1 MTRTSIQYVFENG
14 LQIGDATNRSV
25 GAGGAP
31 TPPLHRRNT
40 RMVTMARA
48 TRACSAPTARIF
60 SSSPLLF
67 CSFTRFEVSV
77 RACGARLAHLPS
89 SAHVHTVRCARLAAR
104 NFSPPPSLLSPLL
117 PSLLPFPYFSSFMT
131 GLAALALYF
140 LALAALSL
148 RSHLVARK

>member
-14 LQIGDATNRSV
+14 LQIGDATKKSV
-25 GAGGAP
+25 GVGGAP
-31 TPPLHRRNT
+31 TMPPLHRRNT

-67 CSFTRFEVSV
+67 YSFTRFEGSV

-104 NFSPPPSLLSPLL
+104 NPSPPPSLLSPLL
-117 PSLLPFPYFSSFMT
+117 PSLLLFPYFSSFMT
-131 GLAALALYF
+131 GLAALDLYF
-140 LALAALSL
+140 LALAALAPCRSL
-148 RSHLVARK
+148 RSQ